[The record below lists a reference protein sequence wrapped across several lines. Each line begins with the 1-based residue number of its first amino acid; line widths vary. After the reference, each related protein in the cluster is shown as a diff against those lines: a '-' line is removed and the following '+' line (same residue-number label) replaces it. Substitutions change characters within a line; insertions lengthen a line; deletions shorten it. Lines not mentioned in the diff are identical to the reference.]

1 MESFTT
7 KADDL
12 YKEASEIELP
22 VYIPPYTSCYET
34 LYQEEELIEEARRME
49 QAARDIRKRFHEIAN
64 SGFLLPDSTLLRK
77 AVVSVK
83 RGKLSFS
90 HEQLKQVVFMLM
102 VELPYLLFRPK
113 SETKNYIILIFWS
126 TSVEESGCEIQK
138 KAKVFQ
144 EEVAAEYQFRFKV
157 ENAPAPKRQILYLIN
172 NYKLVHAQSD
182 ENSHLQTEDHNQL
195 VSFFAMLEQQNIM
208 PQSKK
213 RKAEEP
219 VAKTLIST

>member
-22 VYIPPYTSCYET
+22 IYIAPYTSCYET
-34 LYQEEELIEEARRME
+34 LFQEEELIEEPRRME
-49 QAARDIRKRFHEIAN
+49 QAARVIRKQFHEIAN
-64 SGFLLPDSTLLRK
+64 SGILLPNSTLLRK
-77 AVVSVK
+77 AVVRVK

-90 HEQLKQVVFMLM
+90 HEKLKQVVLMLM
-102 VELPYLLFRPK
+102 GELPYLLFLPK

-126 TSVEESGCEIQK
+126 TSVEESSCEIQN

-144 EEVAAEYQFRFKV
+144 EEVAIEYQFRFKV
-157 ENAPAPKRQILYLIN
+157 ENAPAPKILYLIS
-172 NYKLVHAQSD
+172 NYKLVHFQSE

-195 VSFFAMLEQQNIM
+195 VSFFAMLEQQNII

-219 VAKTLIST
+219 IAKTLTST